1 MHLLLTNDDGYQAD
15 GLAAL
20 WAAAAPLGR
29 ITVVAPR
36 DGQSGRG
43 HRVTT
48 TGPIT
53 VEFIDDSRL
62 GRTYVCDGT
71 PADCVRLALTE
82 LVTGSVDWVLA
93 GINHGAN
100 LGMDV
105 YYSGT
110 IAAAREAAILGCRT
124 VALSQFIDPLEAA
137 IDWEQAG
144 ALVGAVLRGLLK
156 QTGPAPPIWNLN
168 LPRSLA
174 AAPCVHVVPLSAD
187 PLPVRFERLNSPDRG
202 PIAYRYCGV
211 YTSRP
216 TTPGTDVATVF
227 ANDIALTPMTLEGT
241 EPSALAG
248 GARDGEEPIKPP
260 S

>member
-20 WAAAAPLGR
+20 WAAAAPWGR

-36 DGQSGRG
+36 DGQSGQG
-43 HRVTT
+43 HSVTT

-53 VEFIDDSRL
+53 VELIDDPRL
-62 GRTYVCDGT
+62 GPTYVCDGT

-82 LVTGSVDWVLA
+82 LVTSPIDWVLA

-110 IAAAREAAILGCRT
+110 IAAVREAAILGCRA
-124 VALSQFIDPLEAA
+124 VALSQFIDPAMTT
-137 IDWEQAG
+137 DWEQAARLAGPVLGQLLGRSG
-144 ALVGAVLRGLLK
+144 A
-156 QTGPAPPIWNLN
+156 APPIWNLN
-168 LPRSLA
+168 LPRSSA
-174 AAPCVHVVPLSAD
+174 AAPRVHVVPLSAD
-187 PLPVRFERLNSPDRG
+187 PLPVRFERSDADDHG
-202 PIAYRYCGV
+202 PVEYRYCGV
-211 YTSRP
+211 YTRRQA
-216 TTPGTDVATVF
+216 TPGTDVATVF
-227 ANDIALTPMTLEGT
+227 DNDIAVTPMTLEGT
-241 EPSALAG
+241 EPSGLAG
-248 GARDGEEPIKPP
+248 GAADGKRRIKPP